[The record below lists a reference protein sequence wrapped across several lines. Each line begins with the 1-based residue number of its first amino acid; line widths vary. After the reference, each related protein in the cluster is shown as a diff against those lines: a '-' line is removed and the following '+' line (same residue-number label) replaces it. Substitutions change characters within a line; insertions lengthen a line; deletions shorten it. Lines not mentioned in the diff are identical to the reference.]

1 MAYRV
6 VFEKYDADGSGAV
19 DGVELKSVFSEC
31 GQELTDEE
39 VKDLMKEFDDDGN
52 GELEFKEFLAMMA
65 KLVAGPTTEQLLEE
79 MFAQFDTNKDGFID
93 AAEVKAMMKQVG
105 QSLTTAE
112 AQAMVDEG
120 SKGTGKLDKAAF
132 NALCADVI
140 KLK

>member
-6 VFEKYDADGSGAV
+6 VFDKYDADGSGAV

-39 VKDLMKEFDDDGN
+39 VKDLMKEFDNDGN
-52 GELEFKEFLAMMA
+52 GELDFKEFLAMMS
-65 KLVAGPTTEQLLEE
+65 KLVAGPSTEQLLDE
-79 MFAQFDTNKDGFID
+79 MFGQFDTNKDGFID
-93 AAEVKAMMKQVG
+93 AAEIKALMKQVG

-120 SKGTGKLDKAAF
+120 SGGSGKLDKAAF
-132 NALCADVI
+132 ATLCADII